1 MKGYMKYFC
10 LIAALVFVLCSASS
24 LAETTAEETEQ
35 GVDELQ
41 PLLEI
46 NDVENTEGMS
56 LEEMTDAFAESAM
69 SEYLDSITGF
79 SMQYPSVFQFD
90 EGQAGSV
97 AFTTD
102 GKAMLSIDNMA
113 GNESGL
119 DEKTLE
125 EAIHFESPDADILK
139 NEQNG
144 CLRVDRLMDEG
155 KTGQTDL
162 YLLTEHSLHH
172 IILRYPA
179 EEQDIY
185 FSYIEYMINTMET
198 NGSDLG

>member
-1 MKGYMKYFC
+1 MKGYKKFIC
-10 LIAALVFVLCSASS
+10 LTAVLVLMLCAAAS
-24 LAETTAEETEQ
+24 LAETPAEETEQ
-35 GVDELQ
+35 GVEELQ
-41 PLLEI
+41 QMLEI
-46 NDVENTEGMS
+46 NDVGNSEGMS
-56 LEEMTDAFAESAM
+56 LEEMTDAFTESTM
-69 SEYLDSITGF
+69 SEYMDSTTGF

-90 EGQAGSV
+90 EEQGESI
-97 AFTTD
+97 AFTSD

-125 EAIHFESPDADILK
+125 EAIRFENPDAMIQK

-144 CLRVDRLMDEG
+144 CMRVDRVTDGG
-155 KTGQTDL
+155 KTEQTDL

-179 EEQDIY
+179 EEQETY

-198 NGSDLG
+198 SGSDLG

>member
-1 MKGYMKYFC
+1 MKYFC
-10 LIAALVFVLCSASS
+10 LTAALVFVLCAASS

-69 SEYLDSITGF
+69 SEYFDSVTGF

-90 EGQAGSV
+90 EGLAGSV
-97 AFTTD
+97 AFTAD
-102 GKAMLSIDNMA
+102 GKAVLSIDNMA

-125 EAIHFESPDADILK
+125 EAIRFENPDAVIQK

-144 CLRVDRLMDEG
+144 CLRVDRLTDDG

-162 YLLTEHSLHH
+162 YLLTDHSLHH
-172 IILRYPA
+172 IILRYLP
-179 EEQDIY
+179 EEQEIY

>member
-1 MKGYMKYFC
+1 MKGYKKFIC
-10 LIAALVFVLCSASS
+10 LTAVLVLMLCTAAS
-24 LAETTAEETEQ
+24 LAETPAEETEQ
-35 GVDELQ
+35 GVEELQ
-41 PLLEI
+41 QMLEI
-46 NDVENTEGMS
+46 NDVGNSEGMS
-56 LEEMTDAFAESAM
+56 LEEMTDAFTESAM
-69 SEYLDSITGF
+69 SEYMDSTTGF

-90 EGQAGSV
+90 EEQGGSI
-97 AFTTD
+97 AFTSD

-125 EAIHFESPDADILK
+125 EAIRFENPDAMIQK

-144 CLRVDRLMDEG
+144 CMRVDRITDGG
-155 KTGQTDL
+155 KTEQTDL

-179 EEQDIY
+179 EEQETY

-198 NGSDLG
+198 SGSDLG

>member
-1 MKGYMKYFC
+1 MKRHMKMIC
-10 LIAALVFVLCSASS
+10 LAAALVLSLCASAS
-24 LAETTAEETEQ
+24 LAETAAEETEQ

-41 PLLEI
+41 QLLEI
-46 NDVENTEGMS
+46 NEVDNTEGMS
-56 LEEMTDAFAESAM
+56 LEEMTDAFTESAM
-69 SEYLDSITGF
+69 SEFLDSVTGF
-79 SMQYPSVFQFD
+79 SMQYPSIFQFD
-90 EGQAGSV
+90 EEQTGSV
-97 AFTTD
+97 ASTAD
-102 GKAMLSIDNMA
+102 GKATLSIDNMA

-125 EAIHFESPDADILK
+125 EAIRFEDPDAVIVK

-144 CLRVDRLMDEG
+144 CLRVDRLTDG
-155 KTGQTDL
+155 GTIGQTDL

-179 EEQDIY
+179 EEQEIY
-185 FSYIEYMINTMET
+185 FTYIEYMVNTMET